1 MESALELKR
10 RNPQMTVFVLYRD
23 LRTYGE
29 REDLYNQARKEGI
42 IFIRYDLEN
51 KPKVFSG
58 EQALEIEVLD
68 HVLGKPVKMEVNLLT
83 LATAIVPE
91 SEEELARYFKIPMNE
106 LRFFY

>member
-42 IFIRYDLEN
+42 IFIRYDLE
-51 KPKVFSG
+51 K
-58 EQALEIEVLD
+58 QA
-68 HVLGKPVKMEVNLLT
+68 
-83 LATAIVPE
+83 
-91 SEEELARYFKIPMNE
+91 
-106 LRFFY
+106 